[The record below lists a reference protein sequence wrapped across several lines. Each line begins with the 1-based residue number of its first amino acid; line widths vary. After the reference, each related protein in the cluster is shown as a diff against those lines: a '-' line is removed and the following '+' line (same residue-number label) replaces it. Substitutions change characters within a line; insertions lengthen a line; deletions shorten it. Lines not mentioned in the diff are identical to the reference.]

1 MFPGKYVLLFLLL
14 AGCSSKKPDLKEKA
28 LAIKALSQL
37 ATVEYIVTKVI
48 KANDNKT
55 WYKPGERKILMS
67 CKASIVAG
75 IDLSKIKDEQVM
87 VDDKTVYITLPHAEL
102 IAFNI
107 KPEDVKVEYEGVS
120 PFRSSFSIAEK
131 NGLAAQ
137 GEKSIRRSVDSLGV
151 LQTAELNA
159 NLVVTNFLNKLGFEK
174 VVISYDQYKVPLQ

>member
-1 MFPGKYVLLFLLL
+1 MFLKKYILLFLLV
-14 AGCSSKKPDLKEKA
+14 AGCGKKPDLKEKA
-28 LAIKALSQL
+28 MSIKALEQL

-55 WYKPGERKILMS
+55 WFKLGERKILMS

-75 IDLSKIKDEQVM
+75 IDLSKVNEEQVK
-87 VDDKTVYITLPHAEL
+87 VDGKTVYITLPHAEL
-102 IAFNI
+102 IALSI

-120 PFRSSFSIAEK
+120 PFRSSFTIAEK
-131 NGLAAQ
+131 NDLAAQ
-137 GEKSIRRSVDSLGV
+137 GERSIRRSVDSLGV

-174 VVISYDQYKVPLQ
+174 VVISYDQNKVPLQ